1 MYSRLAILLSFLLF
15 AAALFLL
22 PEGLN
27 ERLRWCAS
35 LFSSPGVAI
44 ADVSSRV
51 TREAVGGLPPQLTIE
66 QRDKLLSEVANSR
79 NEITKNADA
88 TERLRV
94 SNRELQRILRHTTQ
108 ERSHTLLPA
117 KIIRMSAFETR
128 IERITI
134 DRGAYDGV
142 QAGQAVQNLDGVIGI
157 IEQSSA
163 RQAVVRLFASTDF
176 SMPVQVLSR
185 NVSGLLE
192 NRNGVLY
199 MTSAMG
205 VNFATVQNNDRVY
218 TTDLGSENMYPG
230 LTVGKVLTI
239 QRGEDGAPIYRIE
252 PAASLTTEEFV
263 LVSIPSGH

>member
-1 MYSRLAILLSFLLF
+1 MYSRIAILLSFLLF
-15 AAALFLL
+15 FLALFLL
-22 PEGLN
+22 PTGLQ
-27 ERLRWCAS
+27 ERLRWCAT
-35 LFSSPGVAI
+35 LVTSPGI
-44 ADVSSRV
+44 AVTDFTNRV
-51 TREAVGGLPPQLTIE
+51 TREALGGLPPQMTSE
-66 QRDKLLSEVANSR
+66 QRDELLAEVANSR
-79 NEITKNADA
+79 NEIAKNNDA
-88 TERLRV
+88 SERLRI
-94 SNRELQRILRHTTQ
+94 SNRELQRMLRRTNQ
-108 ERSHTLLPA
+108 ERTHTLLTA

-163 RQAVVRLFASTDF
+163 RQAVVRLFTASNF
-176 SMPVQVLSR
+176 SMPVQVLNR

-192 NRNGVLY
+192 NRDGVLY

-230 LTVGKVLTI
+230 LTVGKIISI
-239 QRGEDGAPIYRIE
+239 QRGEDGAPIYRVE
-252 PAASLTTEEFV
+252 SSAALTTEEFV